1 MASSRRASAPIE
13 STLEATSFEAATPPT
28 PGPPGLYDLACA
40 IHIHSTFS
48 DGTASVEELCASARA
63 TGRDAVLLTDHDTLA
78 ARRAGFEG
86 WHGSVLLGVGV
97 EISSRG
103 GHYLAF
109 GVDRELPRKRLDES
123 EVPVV
128 VREQGGV
135 GFAAH
140 PFSAGSQISHRLG
153 RPHGW
158 TALDDDGLAGIE
170 LWSLTTDAA
179 EAWRNPFEAIA
190 YMRDPERFLD
200 GPPAH
205 HLRAWDRLCASR
217 RVVAIGG
224 LDAHQ
229 HGIRIGGRLFSPMPN
244 ERYLGLLATYV
255 LCRRPPSG
263 DGEAD
268 LEEVYACLREGR
280 CFLSVDAIAS
290 GRGFRYWAEG
300 SAGDVAVLGEQRPAG
315 VWTLRA
321 ALPRPARVT
330 LVRDGTPVADA
341 TTAAFEHPVDM
352 PGAYRV
358 EARLPFRGRERL
370 WLLSNPI
377 YLR

>member
-1 MASSRRASAPIE
+1 MASSGGASEAIT
-13 STLEATSFEAATPPT
+13 STLAAAPFEAH
-28 PGPPGLYDLACA
+28 GPPMPRLPELRDLACV
-40 IHIHSTFS
+40 IHVHSTFS
-48 DGTASVEELCASARA
+48 DGTASVEELCESARA
-63 TGRDAVLLTDHDTLA
+63 TGRDVVLLTDHDTLG
-78 ARRAGFEG
+78 ARRAGLEG

-123 EVPVV
+123 EIPAA
-128 VREQGGV
+128 VRAQGGV

-140 PFSAGSQISHRLG
+140 PFSAGAQMSHRLG

-158 TALDDDGLAGIE
+158 AALEDDGLAGIE
-170 LWSLTTDAA
+170 LWSLMTDAA
-179 EAWRNPFEAIA
+179 EAWRTPWQAIA
-190 YMRDPERFLD
+190 YVRDPERFLD

-205 HLRAWDRLCASR
+205 HLSAWDRLCAVR

-229 HGIRIGGRLFSPMPN
+229 HGRRIGRRLISPMRN
-244 ERYLGLLATYV
+244 ERYFGLLSTYV

-263 DGEAD
+263 DGDAD
-268 LEEVYACLREGR
+268 LDEVYASLREGC
-280 CFLSVDAIAS
+280 CFLSVDAIAP

-300 SAGDVAVLGEQRPAG
+300 SGDLALLGEQRPAG

-321 ALPRPARVT
+321 ALPRRARVT
-330 LVRDGTPVADA
+330 LLRDGTAIADA
-341 TTAAFEHPVDM
+341 STAAFEHTVDM